1 LLVMKNI
8 KLLIEY
14 DGTNYNGWQ
23 RQANALSIQ
32 QVLEEALFKL
42 TGEDTTLIG
51 SGRTD
56 SGVHA
61 KGQVANFFTKSSIPP
76 DRFSYAINAL
86 LPPDIR
92 ILHSREVPM
101 DFHARYSA
109 VAKRY
114 KYSIFMR
121 PHAPAIGRN
130 YYYHIVDILDAD
142 AMNEAARYIIGT
154 HDFKAFQ
161 SAGSGVK
168 DTVRTVYEACWKLE
182 PPCCLYFYIK
192 GNGFLYNM
200 VRILV
205 GTFIE
210 IGRHKME
217 PADMKS
223 ILESGERE
231 NAGPTAPPH
240 GLCLERVYYRNY

>member
-1 LLVMKNI
+1 MKNI

-14 DGTNYNGWQ
+14 DGTNYSGWQ
-23 RQANALSIQ
+23 RQTNALSVQ

-42 TGEDTTLIG
+42 TGENVTVIG

-61 KGQVANFFTKSSIPP
+61 RGQVANFFTASAIPP
-76 DRFSYAINAL
+76 DRFSYALNTLI
-86 LPPDIR
+86 PSDIR
-92 ILHSREVPM
+92 VLDSGEVPG

-121 PHAPAIGRN
+121 AQAPAIGRN
-130 YYYHIVDILDAD
+130 YYYHIPDRLDVD
-142 AMNEAARYIIGT
+142 AMKAAVRYIIGT

-161 SAGSGVK
+161 SSGGSQK
-168 DTVRTVYEACWKLE
+168 STVRTVYEASWELQS
-182 PPCCLYFYIK
+182 PDCLYFNIK

-210 IGRHKME
+210 IGRHKMT
-217 PADMKS
+217 PSGMKY
-223 ILESGERE
+223 ILESGERA

-240 GLCLERVYYRNY
+240 GLCLEEVYY

>member
-1 LLVMKNI
+1 MKNI

-14 DGTNYNGWQ
+14 DGTNYSGWQ
-23 RQANALSIQ
+23 RQTNALSVQ
-32 QVLEEALFKL
+32 QVLEEALAEL
-42 TGEDTTLIG
+42 TGESITIIG

-61 KGQVANFFTKSSIPP
+61 KGQVANFATTSSIPP
-76 DRFSYAINAL
+76 DKFSYAINTL
-86 LPPDIR
+86 IPPDIR
-92 ILHSREVPM
+92 ILHSQEVSM

-114 KYSIFMR
+114 RYSVLTR

-130 YYYHIVDILDAD
+130 YYYHIPDILDVD
-142 AMNEAARYIIGT
+142 AMNDATRYIIGT

-161 SAGSGVK
+161 SGGASSK
-168 DTVRTVYEACWKLE
+168 STVRTVYEAYWKQE
-182 PPCCLYFYIK
+182 PPCRLYFNVK

-200 VRILV
+200 IRILV

-210 IGRHKME
+210 IGRHKISSS
-217 PADMKS
+217 DMKN
-223 ILESGERE
+223 ILESGKRN

-240 GLCLERVYYRNY
+240 GLCLEQVYYRAY